1 MKKKPK
7 LIGIAGLLLAM
18 TAFTQAGSFRPFISG
33 SYQKILA
40 DHQGV
45 PFALILW
52 SLSCSSC
59 LKEMPVLAELKQQ
72 HPEFT
77 LVFVSTDTLDEI
89 NEINPLLERYRLTDL
104 ENWIFAGDN
113 AQKLR
118 FEIDPAWYGELPR
131 AYFFNRSQERT
142 AISGVLS
149 PKDFLSRLTDDRPPT
164 PPQ

>member
-1 MKKKPK
+1 MKKIPK
-7 LIGIAGLLLAM
+7 LIGIVSLLLVT
-18 TAFTQAGSFRPFISG
+18 TAITQAGSFKPFVSG

-40 DHQGV
+40 DHQGT

-77 LVFVSTDTLDEI
+77 LVLISTDTLSEISEI
-89 NEINPLLERYRLTDL
+89 NQLLEQHGLTDL
-104 ENWIFAGDN
+104 ENWVFAEDN
-113 AQKLR
+113 AQTLH

-131 AYFFNRSQERT
+131 AYFFDLSQERT

-149 PKDFLSRLTDDRPPT
+149 PEDFQSNLTDDRPAAPS
-164 PPQ
+164 Q